1 MGFPGSSAG
10 KESTYNVGDS
20 SSIPGLGRS
29 PGEGIG
35 YPLQYSWAPLVAQMV
50 KRLPVM
56 WETQVRSLGW
66 ADPLEKEMAIHSSI
80 PAWRIP
86 LSEAPGSYSPWGG
99 KELDTTKHSIAH
111 SSTLDLK
118 EKVFILALSPL
129 RFPSA
134 PQEWILLPKNGGV
147 MHPVLGQSLHLG
159 PRFHLQDAGDES
171 LLPFCLS

>member
-1 MGFPGSSAG
+1 M
-10 KESTYNVGDS
+10 
-20 SSIPGLGRS
+20 
-29 PGEGIG
+29 
-35 YPLQYSWAPLVAQMV
+35 
-50 KRLPVM
+50 
-56 WETQVRSLGW
+56 ETWVRSLGW
-66 ADPLEKEMAIHSSI
+66 EDPLEEGIVTHSSI